1 MERRHIELRKKKKRS
16 LMLMTLPGIFLIC
29 IFVII
34 PLINGV
40 RISFYTWNGYGK
52 VMKFVGLDNFKALFT
67 DMRLPRI
74 TVNTLIYGFG
84 SCLLENVL
92 GLAAALFVAEKFRGR
107 NGIRAILYMPIM
119 ISGFIMGKIM
129 SYVFTLDNGVL
140 NDLLAVF
147 GTGPVYWMKNS
158 WISSLI
164 ITVVNSWQ
172 YMGLCMLIYLAGL
185 QNISSSYLDAAAI
198 DGASGWQQFF
208 KIKLP
213 LLIPAITTCVITNLI
228 NSLKLYELVVGL
240 TNGGPNRETM
250 SLSQYIQVL
259 YFDDE
264 KAGYAA
270 AAGIFLFLLIMV
282 LSLPINRFLRS
293 REVQL

>member
-1 MERRHIELRKKKKRS
+1 MRKKKKRS

-240 TNGGPNRETM
+240 THGGPNRETM

>member
-1 MERRHIELRKKKKRS
+1 MLKRKKRN
-16 LMLMTLPGIFLIC
+16 LMLMTLPGLLL
-29 IFVII
+29 IFVFVFI

-52 VMKFVGLDNFKALFT
+52 VMKFVGLDNFKALFK
-67 DMRLPRI
+67 DMRLSRI

-84 SCLLENVL
+84 SCILENIL
-92 GLAAALFVAEKFRGR
+92 GLMAAVFVDQKFRGR

-129 SYVFTLDNGVL
+129 SYMFSYEGGVL
-140 NDLLAVF
+140 NDFLAAF
-147 GTGPVYWMKNS
+147 GLGPVYWMKNS
-158 WISSLI
+158 WLSTII

-185 QNISSSYLDAAAI
+185 QNIPSSYLDAAAI
-198 DGASGWQQFF
+198 DGASRRQQFF
-208 KIKLP
+208 RIKLP
-213 LLIPAITTCVITNLI
+213 LLIPAVTTCVVTNLI

-240 TNGGPNRETM
+240 TDGGPNRETM

-270 AAGIFLFLLIMV
+270 AVGVFLFVLIMV
-282 LSLPINRFLRS
+282 LSLPINHFLRK

>member
-1 MERRHIELRKKKKRS
+1 MLKRKKHN
-16 LMLMTLPGIFLIC
+16 LMLMTLPGLLLI
-29 IFVII
+29 IVFVFI

-52 VMKFVGLDNFKALFT
+52 VMKFVGLDNFKMLLA

-84 SCLLENVL
+84 SCLLENIL
-92 GLAAALFVAEKFRGR
+92 GMMAALFVDQKFRGR

-119 ISGFIMGKIM
+119 ISGFVMGKIM
-129 SYVFTLDNGVL
+129 SYVFSLDGGVL
-140 NDLLAVF
+140 NDILALF
-147 GTGPVYWMKNS
+147 GCGPVYWMKNS
-158 WISSLI
+158 WLSTII

-185 QNISSSYLDAAAI
+185 QNIPSSYLDAADI
-198 DGASGWQQFF
+198 DGASRWQQFF

-240 TNGGPNRETM
+240 TSGGPNRETM

-270 AAGIFLFLLIMV
+270 AVGVFLFFLIMV
-282 LSLPINRFLRS
+282 LSMPINHFLRK

>member
-1 MERRHIELRKKKKRS
+1 MRKKKKRS